1 MICGRLSLFI
11 TISMIIVSSFHY
23 PGRVVTVHV
32 LAMYMLINIKITC
45 KHYIPRKEIS
55 IDLYTHVV
63 Y

>member
-32 LAMYMLINIKITC
+32 LASQYTC
-45 KHYIPRKEIS
+45 TNYVHIDQYI
-55 IDLYTHVV
+55 LY
-63 Y
+63 